1 MPATALYDAQSRKRL
16 SEGETELHEDPE
28 ANIGREVSY
37 RSDSS
42 CSKVP
47 PHISPPLTTVPLS
60 LDATSVSKETY
71 YVSKET
77 YFAHALCRE
86 LHMHTLKFGSLAI
99 AHRRNLC
106 VTSKGKDAIELN
118 PKP

>member
-1 MPATALYDAQSRKRL
+1 MRRKCMHMRATALHDAHDAQSRKRL

-28 ANIGREVSY
+28 ANISREVSY

-60 LDATSVSKETY
+60 L
-71 YVSKET
+71 
-77 YFAHALCRE
+77 
-86 LHMHTLKFGSLAI
+86 
-99 AHRRNLC
+99 
-106 VTSKGKDAIELN
+106 N